1 MDKRRDATEHT
12 RSALDA
18 VVRDRGLDWTD
29 ARDFEDASR
38 GFIARLD
45 PPTVVRADG
54 KPAWDL
60 TRYAFLDAEEAP
72 ATVNPSLWRQARLN
86 MLHGLFKV
94 ADRVY
99 QVRGIDLSVVSF
111 IEGETGWI
119 VIDPLISTEVAAA
132 SLELR
137 QRARRAAPGGR
148 RHLHA
153 QPRRPLGRRQGRD
166 QRRRRR
172 RRPLPDHRAR
182 RLRARRRSART
193 STPAT
198 P

>member
-1 MDKRRDATEHT
+1 MDKRRDATADT
-12 RSALDA
+12 TAAQQA
-18 VVRDRGLDWTD
+18 VLKEGGLDWAD
-29 ARDFEDASR
+29 QQDFEDASR
-38 GFIARLD
+38 GFIARLET
-45 PPTVVRADG
+45 PTVIRADG
-54 KPAWDL
+54 APVMGPDP
-60 TRYAFLDAEEAP
+60 YAFLDAEEAP

-99 QVRGIDLSVVSF
+99 QVRGIDLSVISF
-111 IEGETGWI
+111 IEGDTGWI

-132 SLELR
+132 SLELV
-137 QRARRAAPGGR
+137 QRARGAAAGRR

-166 QRRRRR
+166 QPRRR
-172 RRPLPDHRAR
+172 RRPAAVRSS
-182 RLRARRRSART
+182 RRRASSRRPSART